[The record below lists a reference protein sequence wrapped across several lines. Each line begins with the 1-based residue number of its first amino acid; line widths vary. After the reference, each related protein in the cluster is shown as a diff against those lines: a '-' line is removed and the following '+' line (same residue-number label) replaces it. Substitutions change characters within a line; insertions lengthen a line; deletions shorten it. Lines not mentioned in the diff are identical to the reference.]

1 MKDLFT
7 SRLVLIG
14 SLVFVVLMVIGSTFY
29 LLRVENERRVAE
41 KRDADSV
48 RRWNENTTSS
58 PSETP
63 PAPSTAETTQSS
75 SEQSVQRPVD
85 TPIQVSDPDMTHN
98 DSPQIP
104 EAEAK
109 VVPEQI
115 VQEANRFRKW
125 KKKNDALAERRR
137 THWKKSND
145 LHQQANRFFVDFLML
160 RPIEKRRK
168 AIEDIKQ
175 HLFELGVSDTYVTAM
190 EQELYALGLDF
201 VTAAPAEV
209 AAVRAQEM
217 IKAIN
222 AHGAQIRED
231 LEISEQLMREQ
242 QELDAISKDF

>member
-1 MKDLFT
+1 MLKDLL
-7 SRLVLIG
+7 SNRLVQGGLGFVFLIG
-14 SLVFVVLMVIGSTFY
+14 VSSTFY

-41 KRDADSV
+41 KRGADSV
-48 RRWNENTTSS
+48 RRWNENNASPAMETT
-58 PSETP
+58 

-75 SEQSVQRPVD
+75 SEQSVQNLVD
-85 TPIQVSDPDMTHN
+85 TPIRVSDPDTTHN

-104 EAEAK
+104 EGETK
-109 VVPEQI
+109 VVPDHI
-115 VQEANRFRKW
+115 VQEANRFRAW
-125 KKKNDALAERRR
+125 KDKNEVLVERRR
-137 THWKKSND
+137 AHWEKSNN
-145 LHQQANRFFVDFLML
+145 LRQQTNQFHVDFLML
-160 RPIEKRRK
+160 RPIEERRK
-168 AIEDIKQ
+168 AIESMKQ
-175 HLFELGVSDTYVTAM
+175 QLFALGASDTYVTAM

-201 VTAAPAEV
+201 VTEAPAEV